1 MKNQKRPVVV
11 IDASVW
17 VSYLITSSFAALAD
31 MVIERRCDLVY
42 SDESIEELRETLEKP
57 RLVKR
62 IPTSISKEFLQGLTL
77 AGERVVINSKVQA
90 CRDPKD
96 DHVLALAVDAKADF
110 IITGDKDLLV
120 LKNFRGSAILP
131 PAEFLRRFA

>member
-11 IDASVW
+11 IDANVW
-17 VSYLITSSFAALAD
+17 VSYLITSSLSALGD
-31 MVIERRCDLVY
+31 MVIGRRCDPVY

-57 RLVKR
+57 RIVKR
-62 IPTSISKEFLQGLTL
+62 IPTSISKEFLQGLAL
-77 AGERVVINSKVQA
+77 AGDHVVITSKVQV

-96 DHVLALAVDAKADF
+96 DHLLALALDAKADF
-110 IITGDKDLLV
+110 IITRDEDLLV
-120 LKNFRGSAILP
+120 LKNFKGVAIIT